1 MWQSTTRS
9 LLFLVLVMAQTSQAI
24 YTLRQTL
31 SDDTTLDLGRSVA
44 LEVESGYMVVGSLS
58 QLAQIYKYDSR
69 HDEKWKLHQQLQS
82 DAPTDDKFGWSVAID
97 GRYMAIGA
105 PFALNSQ
112 GVQRGAV
119 YIYRKSTL
127 RHNWELQQTIYGD
140 ETHGEEFGHAVAMHN
155 QHLIVSD
162 RRHNEISDSAGRA
175 SVYRRERRSRTY
187 TLQNNLVASDAAN
200 GDLYG
205 YSVSIYGHFAAVG
218 AIADDDGASSTG
230 AVYVYRNQGGNWEF
244 LIKLLP
250 PIPQILKSYGESLS
264 IYGTTIAIGALRH
277 DGTQDN
283 EGAIYVY
290 DLEDGSFTLTSEL
303 LAPSPSSNDQ
313 LGRSV
318 VIRDQT
324 VVAGAWKDDV
334 GSVADAGS
342 SYVYLKKNGV
352 WTFEEQLLLDPPT
365 TLDEYGGSLALGCD
379 GTLLV
384 GAPSRFSEMGA
395 VSIYQDNRVSSFQR
409 WKCTRLRLRRNKA

>member
-1 MWQSTTRS
+1 
-9 LLFLVLVMAQTSQAI
+9 MAQTSQAI

-175 SVYRRERRSRTY
+175 VRETGTRVYSTSIVCSHKYIVSFVPECVSKRT
-187 TLQNNLVASDAAN
+187 
-200 GDLYG
+200 
-205 YSVSIYGHFAAVG
+205 
-218 AIADDDGASSTG
+218 
-230 AVYVYRNQGGNWEF
+230 
-244 LIKLLP
+244 
-250 PIPQILKSYGESLS
+250 
-264 IYGTTIAIGALRH
+264 
-277 DGTQDN
+277 
-283 EGAIYVY
+283 
-290 DLEDGSFTLTSEL
+290 
-303 LAPSPSSNDQ
+303 
-313 LGRSV
+313 
-318 VIRDQT
+318 
-324 VVAGAWKDDV
+324 
-334 GSVADAGS
+334 
-342 SYVYLKKNGV
+342 
-352 WTFEEQLLLDPPT
+352 
-365 TLDEYGGSLALGCD
+365 
-379 GTLLV
+379 
-384 GAPSRFSEMGA
+384 A
-395 VSIYQDNRVSSFQR
+395 VSNLHITKQSRGQR
-409 WKCTRLRLRRNKA
+409 CG